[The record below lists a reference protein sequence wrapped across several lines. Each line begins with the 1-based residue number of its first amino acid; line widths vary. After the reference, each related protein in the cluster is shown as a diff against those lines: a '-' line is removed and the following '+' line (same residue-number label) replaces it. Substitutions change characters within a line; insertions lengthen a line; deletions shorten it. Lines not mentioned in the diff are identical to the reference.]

1 MDVVFLILGGLGVLV
16 LAVSL
21 LVGDLLHFDVDHPDA
36 VGVFSLPA
44 IAGFVG
50 AFGFGGAIVS
60 ALGVPG
66 GTVVAALGGL
76 AAAVPTAWLATRLAR
91 MAMNMRTDAT
101 PTQQDMVG
109 TTGVVVT
116 PITANGF
123 GEVRISLGGQPM
135 KLSARAD
142 RPIALG
148 TRILVVEATSS
159 TSVIVEE
166 TPF

>member
-1 MDVVFLILGGLGVLV
+1 MPSSRRG
-16 LAVSL
+16 AL
-21 LVGDLLHFDVDHPDA
+21 LL
-36 VGVFSLPA
+36 
-44 IAGFVG
+44 
-50 AFGFGGAIVS
+50 
-60 ALGVPG
+60 
-66 GTVVAALGGL
+66 GL
-76 AAAVPTAWLATRLAR
+76 AAALPGCGDLPQPFRGQPGALATRLAR

-142 RPIALG
+142 HPIALG

>member
-1 MDVVFLILGGLGVLV
+1 MDVVFLVLGGLGVLV
-16 LAVSL
+16 LAVSF

-66 GTVVAALGGL
+66 GTVVAVLGGL

-142 RPIALG
+142 HPIALG